1 MREAVL
7 AHHGEAE
14 GSGNGF
20 RRLPKY
26 DQDSII
32 EFLKSLQIL
41 PPGAKSF
48 CVNQDGKDVE
58 CPMASQQGTDVA
70 QQKH

>member
-14 GSGNGF
+14 ASGRAF
-20 RRLPKY
+20 RALPKY

-41 PPGAKSF
+41 PAGAGSL
-48 CVNQDGKDVE
+48 CVDENGKDTA
-58 CPMASQQGTDVA
+58 CPAGIEP
-70 QQKH
+70 